1 MFFQWFLFCYI
12 VADND
17 CIICIHLQYS
27 TNCLSPHPVSNK
39 CFQRRG
45 FFVIETRKVCVNGR
59 SLILVEMDR
68 CYLKYFSVKFFVAF
82 IQLYL
87 TEIKQL
93 HLLTNV
99 NYCSCSSQSLYY
111 NNNNFS
117 RNISLSLIKMKGNF
131 FFCTKN
137 HQKYF
142 SQGFN
147 QLDLSPFLSLYI
159 VSFCDLYVSITS
171 GSWGSLK
178 RKKKK
183 N

>member
-1 MFFQWFLFCYI
+1 MFFQWFLICYI

-17 CIICIHLQYS
+17 CIICLHLQYS
-27 TNCLSPHPVSNK
+27 TNCLSPHPGSNK

-87 TEIKQL
+87 TEIKQV

-111 NNNNFS
+111 YNNNFS
-117 RNISLSLIKMKGNF
+117 RNISLSFIKMKGNF
-131 FFCTKN
+131 FFFAVKIIRNISVRVLISLTFPLFYLCTLFPFVT
-137 HQKYF
+137 YMF
-142 SQGFN
+142 PLL
-147 QLDLSPFLSLYI
+147 LDLG
-159 VSFCDLYVSITS
+159 D
-171 GSWGSLK
+171 
-178 RKKKK
+178 R
-183 N
+183 